1 MIHLM
6 IALQVAAAD
15 PASLEAKLQEIRAYV
30 PISEQLATSGLM
42 TYDQIEDLANAGFDL
57 IINLAPTVAER
68 NGREGDV
75 VTEHAMSYVQ
85 IPVEWENPRQED
97 LDRFF
102 EVMDENQGRKVL
114 VHCFANMRASA
125 FVYLY
130 RTLRRDESPT
140 IARLELEEIWDP
152 ASLEQW
158 EMLVREAEARYGRNR

>member
-15 PASLEAKLQEIRAYV
+15 PASLDAKLQEIRAFV

-75 VTEHAMSYVQ
+75 VTDHAMSYVQ
-85 IPVEWENPRQED
+85 IPVDWENPRQED

-102 EVMDENQGRKVL
+102 DVMDENQG
-114 VHCFANMRASA
+114 
-125 FVYLY
+125 
-130 RTLRRDESPT
+130 P
-140 IARLELEEIWDP
+140 DP
-152 ASLEQW
+152 ARQQQSAAPGDVVDELGGG
-158 EMLVREAEARYGRNR
+158 LFVPAIPGLTHRFGDPGLDVGLSD